1 MKNTLDPIERM
12 LLELSDEYRAKDA
25 EDARREQRARA
36 SVERERASAERER
49 ASAYLRGLAPGSKEA
64 LWFEDFARHFAS
76 REAAAIEVVRAGDEL
91 EQTLARGTP
100 AR

>member
-1 MKNTLDPIERM
+1 VKNQLDPIERM

-36 SVERERASAERER
+36 SVERERASA
-49 ASAYLRGLAPGSKEA
+49 YLRGLAPGSKEA

-76 REAAAIEVVRAGDEL
+76 REAAAVEVVRAGDEL

>member
-1 MKNTLDPIERM
+1 M

-25 EDARREQRARA
+25 EDAQRAQ
-36 SVERERASAERER
+36 RERASAERER
-49 ASAYLRGLAPGSKEA
+49 ASAYLRGLAAGSKEA

-91 EQTLARGTP
+91 EQTLARATP